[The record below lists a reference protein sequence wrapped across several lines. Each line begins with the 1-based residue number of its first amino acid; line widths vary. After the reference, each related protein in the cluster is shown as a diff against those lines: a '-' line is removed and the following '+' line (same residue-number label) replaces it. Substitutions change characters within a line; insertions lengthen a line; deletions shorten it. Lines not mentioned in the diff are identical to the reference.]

1 MIYLKFC
8 VDSLPNGFAGKT
20 NAFVIRILKSH
31 KDDRGLLEHE
41 KVHVKQFWR
50 CPLHGLFYRFSED
63 YRLKSEVEAYRVQ
76 YKYGADLDTL
86 ADHLSSK
93 YDLMLTF
100 EKAKELIKCLQSL
113 EQI

>member
-1 MIYLKFC
+1 MDMELIFY
-8 VDSLPNGFAGKT
+8 VDKLPNGFAGKT

-41 KVHVKQFWR
+41 KVHVKHFWR
-50 CPLHGLFYRFSED
+50 NPLHGWFYRFSED

-76 YKYGADLDTL
+76 YRYGADLNIL

-93 YDLMLTF
+93 YDIFISYT
-100 EKAKELIKCLQSL
+100 EAKELICGQ
-113 EQI
+113 

>member
-1 MIYLKFC
+1 MIYLRFY
-8 VDSLPNGFAGKT
+8 VDSLPNGFAGKA
-20 NAFVIRILKSH
+20 NMFVIRILKSH

-50 CPLHGLFYRFSED
+50 NPLHGLFYKYSED

-76 YKYGADLDTL
+76 YRYGADLNIL

-93 YDLMLTF
+93 YDIFISYT
-100 EKAKELIKCLQSL
+100 KAKELICGQ
-113 EQI
+113 